1 MTPIANGWHFY
12 YEKKEEGTSKRQLR
26 VPILPP
32 LLCPLLEV
40 FCLQMG
46 PNLRISFQG
55 ISNSSGFSVTFE
67 KLTWNIINKYDSFS
81 LKLVEISC
89 FGFNYQ

>member
-1 MTPIANGWHFY
+1 MVDTFIM
-12 YEKKEEGTSKRQLR
+12 KKEEGTSKRQLR

-55 ISNSSGFSVTFE
+55 ISNSSGFSVTFH
-67 KLTWNIINKYDSFS
+67 KLTLNILTNMTRFHQ
-81 LKLVEISC
+81 
-89 FGFNYQ
+89 NN

>member
-1 MTPIANGWHFY
+1 MVDTFIM
-12 YEKKEEGTSKRQLR
+12 KKEEGTSKRQLR

-55 ISNSSGFSVTFE
+55 ISNSSGFSFTFE
-67 KLTWNIINKYDSFS
+67 KLTGNIWNKYDSFS
-81 LKLVEISC
+81 SKLVKMCYLVSIIRVG
-89 FGFNYQ
+89 GF